1 MNMMVKCLSLLLSG
15 LFVVISGCASN
26 QPEQQPDLPDP
37 TRQAAAGVVS
47 VEPVG
52 QNNNSRYLPP
62 PQAEIVYGSFPE
74 DILSRVIIAELA
86 GQRGLN
92 QVALDEYRSLARDTR
107 DLGIIQR
114 ASRIASFMRDT
125 DAALEINA
133 LWLEQEPESEEALR
147 SQAYQLITA
156 NRLHDALVMFRQMH
170 ALGFEVD
177 YRLISNRSENNADN
191 QRQLVALIADFEELL
206 QLYPRDLTLRLAL
219 AQVYRDNLQLQ
230 EAYDLLHELALEMDD
245 PVEIVLAEIT
255 ILEEMGETRQAR
267 RRLQDSVGD
276 HPNYTQLRFTLGR
289 KLVEDGDYRAAMQQ
303 FETIV
308 EQNPQDWDMLYSLAL
323 ISIEANQL
331 DAAKGYLERLLLN
344 GQRGNDVHYYLA
356 LISQERGENGQAI
369 EHYLQVNGGNNYLVG
384 LRNYLELM
392 IDENRYA
399 EASERFR
406 GIRLRRPELNSPLLV
421 IEGNLLF
428 EKAAYADAMNFLT
441 RAITN
446 YPGDTQL
453 LQLRSLVAQETN
465 DIPQMEADLR
475 EIIRLDPESPSAY
488 NTLGYYLAD
497 RTERY
502 AEAYELILQAIELS
516 PNDPAIIDSLGWV
529 QYKLGMY
536 EQARINLELAFEL
549 FPDHE
554 VAAHLGEVLW
564 VMGNRD
570 AAREIW
576 QDALDVRPDSE
587 FILNTMER
595 LRIQSSS

>member
-1 MNMMVKCLSLLLSG
+1 MKCLSLLLSG
-15 LFVVISGCASN
+15 LLVVISGCASN
-26 QPEQQPDLPDP
+26 QPE
-37 TRQAAAGVVS
+37 RQAEAGAVPIEPDSAETAAA
-47 VEPVG
+47 
-52 QNNNSRYLPP
+52 SRRLPP
-62 PQAEIVYGSFPE
+62 PEREIVYGSFPE

-114 ASRIASFMRDT
+114 ASRIATFMRDNE
-125 DAALEINA
+125 AALEVNA
-133 LWLEQEPESEEALR
+133 LWLEQEPDAEEPLR
-147 SQAYQLITA
+147 SQSYQLIAA
-156 NRLHDALVMFRQMH
+156 NRLQEALAMFRKMH
-170 ALGFEVD
+170 ALGYEVD
-177 YRLISNRSENNADN
+177 YRLISNRNENNPEA
-191 QRQLVALIADFEELL
+191 QRQIVALIADYEDLL
-206 QLYPRDLTLRLAL
+206 QLYPDDLTLRLAM
-219 AQVYRDNLQLQ
+219 AQTYRDNNQLQ
-230 EAYDLLHELALEMDD
+230 EAYELLHELALEMDD
-245 PVEIVLAEIT
+245 PVEIVLTEVT
-255 ILEEMGETRQAR
+255 ILEEMGDIRQAR
-267 RRLQDSVGD
+267 RRLQDSVD
-276 HPNYTQLRFTLGR
+276 KHPENTQLRFTLGR
-289 KLVEDGDYRAAMQQ
+289 KLVEDGDYRAAMAQ
-303 FETIV
+303 FAVIV
-308 EQNPQDWDMLYSLAL
+308 QQNPRDWDMLYSLAL

-331 DAAKGYLERLLLN
+331 DAAKSYLERLLLN

-356 LISQERGENGQAI
+356 LINQEEGNTGEAI
-369 EHYLQVNGGNNYLVG
+369 EHYLQVDGGNNYLVG

-392 IDENRYA
+392 IDEARYL
-399 EASERFR
+399 EASERLR
-406 GIRLRRPELNSPLLV
+406 GIRLRRPELNSTLLI
-421 IEGNLLF
+421 IEGNLLY
-428 EKAAYADAMNFLT
+428 EKEAYGDAMSFLN
-441 RAITN
+441 RAISN
-446 YPGDTQL
+446 YAGDTQL

-465 DIPQMEADLR
+465 DIALMEADLR
-475 EIIRLDPESPSAY
+475 EIMRLDPENPSAF

-502 AEAYELILQAIELS
+502 EEAYQLILQAIELS

-549 FPDHE
+549 YPDHE

-576 QDALDVRPDSE
+576 QDALDVQPDSE